1 MVLATFSKIFSLQTS
16 FSLDHK
22 SRACGQNLY
31 ISFLY
36 LTFYVTSMI
45 FYLEELM
52 ARYDVLYKSGDP
64 WFQEKLT
71 ISPEAMGKN

>member
-1 MVLATFSKIFSLQTS
+1 MYV
-16 FSLDHK
+16 
-22 SRACGQNLY
+22 
-31 ISFLY
+31 
-36 LTFYVTSMI
+36 TFYVTSMI

-52 ARYDVLYKSGDP
+52 ARYDVLYRSGDP